1 MYRHSGCAIFLA
13 RLGATRGGSPGI
25 FGYTGG
31 QAASGSPAAV
41 SRSCIARSGSSH
53 VSGDGFWFD
62 LSHRLAAAS
71 KDFGVSGRAT
81 GVAERDASIEPTVLR
96 SRDAAIEQRVSDGA
110 VPGSPLESKRHL
122 RPDVQLS
129 HESADLLASRELT
142 DGAAGT

>member
-1 MYRHSGCAIFLA
+1 MADSSDWQNDATAEATCTVTPAAPSSWPGW
-13 RLGATRGGSPGI
+13 GATRGGSPGI

-62 LSHRLAAAS
+62 LTHRLAAAS

-96 SRDAAIEQRVSDGA
+96 SRDAAIEQRVRDGPW
-110 VPGSPLESKRHL
+110 PGP
-122 RPDVQLS
+122 
-129 HESADLLASRELT
+129 
-142 DGAAGT
+142 